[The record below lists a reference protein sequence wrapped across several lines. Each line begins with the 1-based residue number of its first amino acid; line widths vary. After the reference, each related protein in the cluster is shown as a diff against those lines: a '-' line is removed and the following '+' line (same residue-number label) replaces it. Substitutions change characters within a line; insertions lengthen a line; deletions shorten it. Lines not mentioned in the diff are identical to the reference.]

1 MSSMKDFFDLVA
13 KDNNVKIELGTE
25 TIKALT
31 ALLAE
36 NGLKDD
42 ARKAIEEVTAKVAEA
57 HGFDFNAPDELSDE
71 ELDAV
76 AGGDQGPCYSCISGE
91 CGNCQHVGVNN

>member
-1 MSSMKDFFDLVA
+1 MKT
-13 KDNNVKIELGTE
+13 ELGLE
-25 TIKALT
+25 TVKALT

-42 ARKAIEEVTAKVAEA
+42 ARKAIEEVTAKVAKA
-57 HGFDFNAPDELSDE
+57 HGFDLNAVDELSDD
-71 ELDAV
+71 ELGAV

-91 CGNCQHVGVNN
+91 CGNCQHVGV